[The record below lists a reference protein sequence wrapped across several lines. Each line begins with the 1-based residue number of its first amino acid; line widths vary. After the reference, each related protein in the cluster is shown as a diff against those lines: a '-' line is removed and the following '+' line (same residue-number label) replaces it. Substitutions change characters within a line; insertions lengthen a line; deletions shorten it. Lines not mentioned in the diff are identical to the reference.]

1 MTKARAPSP
10 GKSPGADDAQ
20 RRASD
25 PEASVWVSA
34 NAGSGKTHALTTR
47 VARLLLAGNAPER
60 ILCLTF
66 TKAAAAE
73 MSARLYK
80 RLGDWAMMDDKALA
94 AEIRGIEGDPPDA
107 AMLKDARKLFARAI
121 ETPGGLK
128 IQTIHAFCE
137 RLLGRFPLEA
147 GVPPHFDILDER
159 AATELMAEVRD
170 AVLRRA
176 GTEEGTALSA
186 ALVHVVARVD
196 ELAFGN
202 LLKEITTQRGNFSE
216 LMKGLGGLEGIRAAL
231 RHALSVGPDET
242 VEGLRAAIAD
252 LPEAE
257 MRAAAVALSG
267 GTKTDV
273 ERAEILIG
281 YLETSEDRTD
291 TLEDYLSVFLTQKNE
306 PRKSLMTAKLAGAH
320 PQVAESLY
328 AEQQRILG
336 LYGRMRAVA
345 VAEATEAILT
355 LAIAILDTFRDAKR
369 ARALLDYDDLISATR
384 ELLTRS
390 RMAAWVLYKLDG
402 GIDHILVDEAQ
413 DTSPDQWDVIA
424 ALADEFLVG
433 HGARERVRTVFAVGD
448 EKQSIFSF
456 QGADPAR
463 FDAMKRYFERR
474 VKAAERKWDYVP
486 LTRSFRSVPE
496 VLSAVDKVF
505 ALAHARN
512 GLTASGDMDDHIAF
526 RANDA
531 GLVEIWPLEEPEE
544 GEEAVVWDAP
554 IDYMTE
560 TAPMAKLAA
569 RIALTI
575 RGWIDN
581 EEILAGRGRP
591 IRPGDILILV
601 RRRNAFVAEMVRH
614 LKEQGIAVAGA
625 DRMVLTE
632 QLAVMDLLALAHFV
646 LLPDDDLTLA
656 TVLKSPLVGLTED
669 ELFDLAYDR
678 KGRLWRAL
686 QDKAKGNA
694 RYAAAEALLADLL
707 ARADFEPPYEF
718 FAHVL
723 AEKGRERLLAQL
735 GPDAA
740 DPIDELLS
748 LALEFER
755 RHAPSLEGFV
765 HWVERGAAE
774 IKRDMDQGRD
784 EVRVMTVHGAKGL
797 EAEIVFMPDTCAAPG
812 GAHDPA
818 LLELPLPNDGPKL
831 LLWPVRKKD
840 EDEVSAIAREGHR
853 RVQAEEYRRLLYVAM
868 TRARDRLYVAGYR
881 GINPPPSDCWYEL
894 VCEALLSEAQ
904 EAVHA
909 DGGPVWRI
917 EGKQQRKP
925 EPETEAAGVP
935 APALPDW
942 ARRAAAAE
950 PRPSRPLAPSRLPP
964 EGMAEPA
971 PVSPRSGDA
980 TRRFQRGSLIHRL
993 LETLPE
999 IVPEMRR
1006 DAATRYLAL
1015 PVHGLDEAVREE
1027 IADAVFRVLNDRK
1040 FAAIFAPGSRAEAPV
1055 AGMIDFGGEAF
1066 PVTGQIDR
1074 LCVADDQVMI
1084 VDYKTNRPPPAT
1096 LANVA
1101 PAYVAQMAA
1110 YRAVLARIYP
1120 GREVRCA
1127 LLWTDGPTLME
1138 LPAEMLDNALKP
1150 VASATK
1156 RAP

>member
-1 MTKARAPSP
+1 MTAASK
-10 GKSPGADDAQ
+10 KSHGADDAQ

-73 MSARLYK
+73 MSSRLYK
-80 RLGDWAMMDDKALA
+80 RLGDWAMMTDKALA
-94 AEIRGIEGDPPDA
+94 AEIQGLEGVAPDA
-107 AMLKDARKLFARAI
+107 AMLKEARKLFARAI

-159 AATELMAEVRD
+159 SADELMAEVRD

-176 GTEEGTALSA
+176 GAEQGTALSA
-186 ALVHVVARVD
+186 ALSHVVARVD

-202 LLKEITTQRGNFSE
+202 LLKEITTQRGNFAE
-216 LMKGLGGLEGIRAAL
+216 LMEGLDGLDGIRAAL
-231 RHALSVGPDET
+231 RLALSVEADET
-242 VEGLRAAIAD
+242 VEGLRAAIAS
-252 LPEAE
+252 LPEAG
-257 MRAAAVALSG
+257 MRAAAAALTGGSKTDIERGVALSG
-267 GTKTDV
+267 F
-273 ERAEILIG
+273 
-281 YLETSEDRTD
+281 LETPDSRTEN
-291 TLEDYLSVFLTQKNE
+291 LEDYLSVFLTQKNE
-306 PRKSLMTAKLAGAH
+306 PRKTLMTAKLATDN
-320 PQVAESLY
+320 PQAADALA

-355 LAIAILDTFRDAKR
+355 LAVAILDAFRDAKR

-424 ALADEFLVG
+424 ALAEEFLVG

-463 FDAMKRYFERR
+463 FDTMKRYFEKR

-496 VLSAVDKVF
+496 VLAAVDRVF
-505 ALAHARN
+505 ALAHARD
-512 GLTASGDMDDHIAF
+512 GLTASGEFDDHIAF
-526 RANDA
+526 RASDA

-554 IDYMTE
+554 LDYMTQ

-575 RGWIDN
+575 KGWLDN
-581 EEILAGRGRP
+581 KEMLAGRGRP

-601 RRRNAFVAEMVRH
+601 RRRNAFVGEMVRH

-632 QLAVMDLLALAHFV
+632 QLAVMDLLALAHFA

-656 TVLKSPLVGLTED
+656 TVLKSPLVGLAED
-669 ELFDLAYDR
+669 DLFDLAIDR
-678 KGRLWRAL
+678 KGTLWKAL
-686 QDKAKGNA
+686 QEKAAGNT
-694 RYAAAEALLADLL
+694 RFAEAETLLTGLL

-723 AEKGRERLLAQL
+723 AEKGRERLLARL

-755 RHAPSLEGFV
+755 RHAPSLEAFV

-797 EAEIVFMPDTCAAPG
+797 EAEIVFMPDTCAVPG
-812 GAHDPA
+812 GSHDPA

-853 RVQAEEYRRLLYVAM
+853 RIQAEEYRRLLYVAM

-881 GINPPPSDCWYEL
+881 GINPPPPDCWYEL
-894 VCEALLSEAQ
+894 ACEALLPEAK
-904 EAVHA
+904 AAAHA

-917 EGKQQRKP
+917 EGKQKRKP
-925 EPETEAAGVP
+925 EPEMAATP
-935 APALPDW
+935 SLPPERPDW
-942 ARRAAAAE
+942 TRRDAGAE

-971 PVSPRSGDA
+971 PVSPRAGDA

-993 LETLPE
+993 LETLPDMA
-999 IVPEMRR
+999 P
-1006 DAATRYLAL
+1006 DARAGAAKRYLAL
-1015 PVHGLDEAVREE
+1015 PAHGLDADERTE
-1027 IADAVFRVLNDRK
+1027 IEDAVFRVLNDEK
-1040 FAAIFAPGSRAEAPV
+1040 FAGVFAPGSRAEAPI
-1055 AGMIDFGGEAF
+1055 AGMIDFGGTPF

-1074 LCVADDQVMI
+1074 LCVTSDAVMI
-1084 VDYKTNRPPPAT
+1084 IDYKTNRPPPTTPAD
-1096 LANVA
+1096 VA

-1110 YRAVLARIYP
+1110 YRAVLARIFP
-1120 GREVRCA
+1120 DRKVRCA
-1127 LLWTDGPTLME
+1127 LLWTEGPALME
-1138 LPAEMLDNALKP
+1138 LPARMLENVLESAK
-1150 VASATK
+1150 SATK
-1156 RAP
+1156 SAP

>member
-1 MTKARAPSP
+1 MSASPTKNH
-10 GKSPGADDAQ
+10 GADEAQ

-25 PEASVWVSA
+25 PQASVWVSA

-47 VARLLLAGNAPER
+47 VARLLLAGNAPEH

-80 RLGDWAMMDDKALA
+80 RLGDWAMMTDGALA
-94 AEIRGIEGDPPDA
+94 DEIEGLEGVAPDA
-107 AMLKDARKLFARAI
+107 AMLREARKLFARAI

-159 AATELMAEVRD
+159 AAAELLEEVRD

-176 GTEEGTALSA
+176 GAEIGTPLATALA
-186 ALVHVVARVD
+186 HVVARVD
-196 ELAFGN
+196 EFAFGK
-202 LLKEITTQRGNFSE
+202 LLKEITAQRGNFAE
-216 LMKGLGGLEGIRAAL
+216 LMEGLGGLDGIRKAL
-231 RHALSVGPDET
+231 RVALSVEADET
-242 VEGLRAAIAD
+242 VDGLRTEIAT
-252 LPEAE
+252 LPETE
-257 MRAAAVALSG
+257 MRAAARVLAGGTRTDIERASALSG
-267 GTKTDV
+267 F
-273 ERAEILIG
+273 
-281 YLETSEDRTD
+281 LEAPESRIDNLD
-291 TLEDYLSVFLTQKNE
+291 NYLSVFLTKE
-306 PRKSLMTAKLAGAH
+306 GAPRARVITAKLGAAN
-320 PQVAESLY
+320 PA
-328 AEQQRILG
+328 AEQALGDERGRIVRLT
-336 LYGRMRAVA
+336 GRMRAVA

-355 LAIAILDTFRDAKR
+355 LAVAILDAFRDAKR
-369 ARALLDYDDLISATR
+369 ARAMLDYDDLISGTR

-424 ALADEFLVG
+424 ALAEEFLSG
-433 HGARERVRTVFAVGD
+433 HGARERLRTVFAVGD

-456 QGADPAR
+456 QGADPVR
-463 FDAMKRYFERR
+463 FDAMKRYFEKR
-474 VKAAERKWDYVP
+474 VKAAGHKWDYVP

-512 GLTASGDMDDHIAF
+512 GLTASGEFDDHIAF
-526 RANDA
+526 RSADA

-544 GEEAVVWDAP
+544 GEETVVWDAP
-554 IDYMTE
+554 LDYMTE

-569 RIALTI
+569 RIARTI
-575 RGWIDN
+575 RGWLDKG
-581 EEILAGRGRP
+581 ELLTGRGRP

-601 RRRNAFVAEMVRH
+601 RRRNAFVGEMVRH
-614 LKEQGIAVAGA
+614 LKEQGVAVAGA

-632 QLAVMDLLALAHFV
+632 QIAVMDLLALAHFV
-646 LLPDDDLTLA
+646 LLPEDDLTLA
-656 TVLKSPLVGLTED
+656 TVLKSPLIGFDED
-669 ELFDLAYDR
+669 ELFRLAYGR
-678 KGRLWRAL
+678 KGTLWRAL
-686 QDKAKGNA
+686 QEKARDNI
-694 RYAAAEALLADLL
+694 RAAEAESLLARLL

-723 AEKGRERLLAQL
+723 AGEKGRERLLARL

-740 DPIDELLS
+740 DPIDEFLS

-755 RHAPSLEGFV
+755 RHAPSLEAFV

-812 GAHDPA
+812 GSHDPA
-818 LLELPLPNDGPKL
+818 LLELPLPNDGPRL

-853 RVQAEEYRRLLYVAM
+853 RIQAEEYRRLLYVAM

-881 GINPPPSDCWYEL
+881 GANPPPPDCWYEL
-894 VCEALLSEAQ
+894 VCEALLPEAE
-904 EAVHA
+904 EARHA
-909 DGGPVWRI
+909 DGETVWRI
-917 EGKQQRKP
+917 EGRQTRK
-925 EPETEAAGVP
+925 AATWQDSTRP
-935 APALPDW
+935 HPPDLPDW
-942 ARRAAAAE
+942 ARRDTSPE

-964 EGMAEPA
+964 EGLTEPA
-971 PVSPRSGDA
+971 PASPRIADA
-980 TRRFQRGSLIHRL
+980 PRRFQRGSLIHRL
-993 LETLPE
+993 LETLPDMR
-999 IVPEMRR
+999 PESRVT
-1006 DAATRYLAL
+1006 AARRYLAL
-1015 PVHGLDEAVREE
+1015 PAHDLDAAARAEIEE
-1027 IADAVFRVLNDRK
+1027 SVFRILNDK
-1040 FAAIFAPGSRAEAPV
+1040 AFADVFAPGSRAEAPV
-1055 AGMIDFGGEAF
+1055 AGMIDFGGASF
-1066 PVTGQIDR
+1066 PVAGQIDR
-1074 LCVADDQVMI
+1074 LCVTDDSVMI
-1084 VDYKTNRPPPAT
+1084 IDYKTNRPPPAT
-1096 LANVA
+1096 PAEVA

-1120 GREVRCA
+1120 GRQIRCA
-1127 LLWTDGPTLME
+1127 LLWTEGPRLME
-1138 LPAEMLDNALKP
+1138 LPASQLENVLKQAKP
-1150 VASATK
+1150 AAMRT
-1156 RAP
+1156 P